1 MGGAELMLKVIGEKK
16 LLESPKKLIS
26 AENLPQMAAS
36 DLVDGLKNYQLW
48 WVFAAHDIKQRFRR
62 SLLGPFWLTLS
73 MGIFVGSL
81 GFIMSQL
88 FNQEIKVFTP
98 YLAIG
103 IIFWALLTSIIMEG
117 CTSFITAEGYI
128 KNVPMPL
135 SAHFYQVVARNI
147 IIWAHNMVIYLVVFI
162 LFIHSFS
169 VYNLLF
175 IPGFLLFLA
184 NAIWIGLMAAILSAR
199 YRDIPQVI
207 TSFIQVVFFVTPIFW
222 SVTNFP
228 KRPAFVDWNPC
239 YHLLEIVRA
248 PLLGQA
254 PNNLSWLAA
263 LGILCVG
270 LPITLYLY
278 RRAYARIPYWV

>member
-1 MGGAELMLKVIGEKK
+1 MVGSKLMLKVIGEKK

-26 AENLPQMAAS
+26 AENLPQMAVS

-48 WVFAAHDIKQRFRR
+48 WVFAVHDIKQRFRR

-81 GFIMSQL
+81 GFVMSQL
-88 FNQEIKVFTP
+88 FNQEIKVFIP
-98 YLAIG
+98 YLATG
-103 IIFWALLTSIIMEG
+103 IIFWTLLTSVITEG
-117 CTSFITAEGYI
+117 CSSFIAAEGYI

-135 SAHFYQVVARNI
+135 SVHFYRMVARNS
-147 IIWAHNMVIYLVVFI
+147 IIWAHNMVIYLAVFM
-162 LFIHSFS
+162 LFIHTFS
-169 VYNLLF
+169 MNNLFF
-175 IPGFLLFLA
+175 IPGFILFLS
-184 NAIWIGLMAAILSAR
+184 NAIWIGMVAAILSSR

-222 SVTNFP
+222 SISNFP
-228 KRPAFVDWNPC
+228 KRPAFVEWNPF

-254 PNNLSWLAA
+254 PNDLSWLVAFGA
-263 LGILCVG
+263 LCFG

>member
-1 MGGAELMLKVIGEKK
+1 MLKVMSEKK

-26 AENLPQMAAS
+26 AENLPQMAVR
-36 DLVDGLKNYQLW
+36 DLVEGLKNYQLW
-48 WVFAAHDIKQRFRR
+48 WVFAVHDIKQRFRR

-81 GFIMSQL
+81 GFVMSQL
-88 FNQEIKVFTP
+88 FNQEIKVFIP
-98 YLAIG
+98 YLATG
-103 IIFWALLTSIIMEG
+103 IIFWTLLTSVITEG
-117 CTSFITAEGYI
+117 CSSFIAAEGYI

-135 SAHFYQVVARNI
+135 SVHFYRMVARNS
-147 IIWAHNMVIYLVVFI
+147 IIWAHNMVIYLAVFM
-162 LFIHSFS
+162 LFIHTFS
-169 VYNLLF
+169 MNNLFF
-175 IPGFLLFLA
+175 IPGFILFLS
-184 NAIWIGLMAAILSAR
+184 NAIWVGMVAAILSSR

-222 SVTNFP
+222 SISNFP
-228 KRPAFVDWNPC
+228 KRPAFVEWNPF

-254 PNNLSWLAA
+254 PNDLSWLVAFGA
-263 LGILCVG
+263 LCFG

>member
-1 MGGAELMLKVIGEKK
+1 MLNVVTDSAVSKG
-16 LLESPKKLIS
+16 PKKIIS
-26 AENLPQMAAS
+26 ANNLPQMAVS
-36 DLVDGLKNYQLW
+36 DLIDGLKNYQLW

-81 GFIMSQL
+81 GFVMSQL
-88 FNQEIKVFTP
+88 FNQEIKIFIP
-98 YLAIG
+98 YLATG
-103 IIFWALLTSIIMEG
+103 IIFWSLLTSIITEG
-117 CTSFITAEGYI
+117 CTSFIAAEGYV

-135 SAHFYQVVARNI
+135 SVHFYRMVARNC
-147 IIWAHNMVIYLVVFI
+147 IIWLHNMVIYLGVFV

-169 VYNLLF
+169 LNNLLF
-175 IPGFLLFLA
+175 IPGLVLFLA
-184 NAIWIGLMAAILSAR
+184 NAIWIGMSAAILSTR

-248 PLLGQA
+248 PLLGQT
-254 PNNLSWLAA
+254 PNSLSWLVAM
-263 LGILCVG
+263 GMLCVG

>member
-1 MGGAELMLKVIGEKK
+1 MVGSKLMLKVIGEKK

-26 AENLPQMAAS
+26 AENLPQMAVS

-48 WVFAAHDIKQRFRR
+48 WVFAVHDIKQRFRR

-81 GFIMSQL
+81 GFVMSQL
-88 FNQEIKVFTP
+88 FNQEIQVFIP
-98 YLAIG
+98 YLATG
-103 IIFWALLTSIIMEG
+103 IIFWTLLTSVITEG
-117 CTSFITAEGYI
+117 CSSFIAAEGYI

-135 SAHFYQVVARNI
+135 SVHFYRMVARNS
-147 IIWAHNMVIYLVVFI
+147 IIWAHNMVIYLAVFM
-162 LFIHSFS
+162 LFIHTFS
-169 VYNLLF
+169 MNNLFF
-175 IPGFLLFLA
+175 IPGFILFLS
-184 NAIWIGLMAAILSAR
+184 NAIWIGMVAAILSSR

-222 SVTNFP
+222 SISNFP
-228 KRPAFVDWNPC
+228 KRPAFVEWNPF

-254 PNNLSWLAA
+254 PNDLSWLVAFG
-263 LGILCVG
+263 LLCLG
-270 LPITLYLY
+270 LPTTLYLY